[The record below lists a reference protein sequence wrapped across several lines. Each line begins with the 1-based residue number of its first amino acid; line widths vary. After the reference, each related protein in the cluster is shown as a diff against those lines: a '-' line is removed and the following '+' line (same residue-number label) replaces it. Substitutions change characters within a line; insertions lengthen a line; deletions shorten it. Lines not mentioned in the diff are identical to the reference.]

1 MYSRIKELA
10 KQRRMAKTEEEIKAV
25 NSAMKELENEN
36 PEAYG
41 KALEQLIHE
50 TAKRVEELTV
60 AEQMG
65 EVTKIVSM
73 AYIAQN
79 YFGKTRSWL
88 AQKLNGNTVNGKT
101 AQFSTEELATLKFAL
116 SDISKK
122 LGSLSAA
129 L

>member
-10 KQRRMAKTEEEIKAV
+10 RQRRMAKTEEEIKAV

>member
-88 AQKLNGNTVNGKT
+88 AQKLNGNTVDGKT

-122 LGSLSAA
+122 LGSLSAV

>member
-10 KQRRMAKTEEEIKAV
+10 KQRRMATTKAEIEAV
-25 NSAMKELENEN
+25 NQAMKELEKEN
-36 PEAYG
+36 PESYG
-41 KALEQLIHE
+41 KALEKLIRE
-50 TAKRVEELTV
+50 TAQKVEDLTV

-88 AQKLNGNTVNGKT
+88 AQKLNSNTVNGKA
-101 AQFSTEELATLKFAL
+101 AQFSSEELATLKFAL

-122 LGSLSAA
+122 LGSLSAV

>member
-1 MYSRIKELA
+1 
-10 KQRRMAKTEEEIKAV
+10 MAKTEEEIKAV

>member
-1 MYSRIKELA
+1 MYSKIKELA
-10 KQRRMAKTEEEIKAV
+10 RQRRMAKTEEEIKAV

-41 KALEQLIHE
+41 MALEQLIHE

-122 LGSLSAA
+122 LGSLSAV